1 MYQFI
6 KPDFKVINDH
16 KNKNNLQFQIQPLAQ
31 GFGTTLGNSLRRV
44 LLSVLPGT
52 AVFAF
57 KLSNA
62 EQEFQTLPGLHE
74 NALQIGLNVEK
85 IIFRANPVLFEK
97 DNYLKLTLKIKPETK
112 TIYAGDI
119 EAISGLTI
127 INPSLILA
135 TVVENNK
142 PLEFN
147 FLIRKGCGYATFEE
161 NQRFLAKQKA
171 ATIGFIAINS
181 QFSPIRRV
189 NFRAQE
195 IRVGEETVSEKL
207 TIGIETNGAL
217 TANDCFGQACKI
229 LLHHLQHLAD
239 LNAGY
244 DDFQFEEPVIE
255 NEEEKEVLLQELDFS
270 ERTINALHN
279 HNVQTLAELQALT
292 KKQIL
297 EIKNLGQK
305 SLKEIEEK
313 LKTEYNITL

>member
-6 KPDFKVINDH
+6 KPDFKVINDY
-16 KNKNNLQFQIQPLAQ
+16 KTKNNLQFQIQPLAQ
-31 GFGTTLGNSLRRV
+31 GFGITLGNSLRRV
-44 LLSVLPGT
+44 LLSVLPGV

-85 IIFRANPVLFEK
+85 IIFGANPVLFEK
-97 DNYLKLTLKIKPETK
+97 EPYLKLTLKAKAKAT
-112 TIYAGDI
+112 TLYAGDI
-119 EAISGLTI
+119 EPVSGLTI
-127 INPSLILA
+127 INPKLIIA
-135 TVVENNK
+135 TVIESK
-142 PLEFN
+142 QPIELT

-161 NQRFLAKQKA
+161 NQRFLANQKA
-171 ATIGFIAINS
+171 ATIGFIAVNA
-181 QFSPIRRV
+181 QFSPIKRV
-189 NFRAQE
+189 SFRAQE
-195 IRVGEETVSEKL
+195 IRIGEETVSEKL

-217 TANDCFGQACKI
+217 SANDCLGQACKI

-244 DDFQFEEPVIE
+244 DHFQFEEPVIE

-279 HNVQTLAELQALT
+279 HKIETLAQLQTLT